1 MKHYA
6 GDVTYASLGF
16 REKNKDTL
24 HPDLSGVMRESQS
37 DFVRTLFPDDSVA
50 ASPAKGVQTRGGK
63 KGKKNSADKMTVGS
77 QFMQQLASLMG
88 TINGTGVHYV
98 RCIKP
103 NVKSEPRTFELAHTA
118 HQLRCAGVLEAI
130 RISRMAYP
138 NRMPHADFVRVYT
151 MLAGK
156 SWAANAG
163 ISLADCKTAPP
174 ADAAMRKAC
183 EALLKVLVEEEGR
196 YQLGKSKV
204 FFRAFMLEKLE
215 QRRGAALA
223 VSVVL
228 IQRHAR
234 GALWRQRF
242 LLMKRS
248 AVKLQ
253 AAGRRAAKRQA
264 FTKARAAAV
273 ALEAAARRR
282 AAAVRYARQRRAC
295 RTLQRAARRFIARY
309 GAATTLQAAARR
321 RSCALR
327 FGSKRRAALRVQ
339 SAQRMATQ
347 RRAYAKALA
356 EKKEEAKLSTQL
368 ERIQAQ
374 LQACLLYTSPSPRDS

>member
-6 GDVTYASLGF
+6 GDVTYASVGF

-138 NRMPHADFVRVYT
+138 NRMPHADFVRVYA

-163 ISLADCKTAPP
+163 ISLSDCKTAPP
-174 ADAAMRKAC
+174 ADAGMRKAC

-223 VSVVL
+223 VSVIL

-253 AAGRRAAKRQA
+253 AAGRRAAKRHA

-295 RTLQRAARRFIARY
+295 RTLP
-309 GAATTLQAAARR
+309 LW
-321 RSCALR
+321 
-327 FGSKRRAALRVQ
+327 
-339 SAQRMATQ
+339 
-347 RRAYAKALA
+347 
-356 EKKEEAKLSTQL
+356 
-368 ERIQAQ
+368 
-374 LQACLLYTSPSPRDS
+374 